1 MCTEHNYGFFIDKL
15 SNWAAAGSLNHL
27 LAELLLNTTRAFFF
41 FLRGHMFPQF
51 LKHCLMA
58 KHYYCICPQT
68 KQFNIL
74 EKNAFP
80 YLNENE

>member
-41 FLRGHMFPQF
+41 FFKGAHVSSIFEALSHGKTLLLHLSPN
-51 LKHCLMA
+51 
-58 KHYYCICPQT
+58 QT
-68 KQFNIL
+68 I
-74 EKNAFP
+74 
-80 YLNENE
+80 